1 MYKLYLTC
9 NWDNNEQISDHWK
22 TKLDT
27 SVPVEITTNRDEADF
42 YIVFNKPNDAEKD
55 FDYKTKKTILIRMEP
70 FMKKN
75 TSVWGEWSDPDCSL
89 FLQVISPPES
99 LNFVEWHLDKTFDEL
114 SSTTTTAVVDE
125 KRDDN
130 AISVI
135 ISDRYQDEGQIKR
148 IDFVRY
154 LQENCARDIQ
164 LHIYGRG
171 DLSRF
176 GIKNKIKELPPYC
189 KDEAILSYKYHF
201 NCENSFS
208 MNYITEKLY
217 DGILGGAFTFYAGS
231 TNVRS
236 VYPKGGYE
244 HINLDNFETAAQTMI
259 ARIKDGAYEKER
271 DRIQDLKVRIL
282 NRYTFSH
289 RIHDVIT
296 GVPFQPLYGLDEIED
311 VIQYQAP
318 PTPPPKPLEDDE
330 SIKSEHLDILVN
342 DHSQHALSALPDET
356 TSGSA
361 GNTGLA
367 QDCIDQ
373 LNMVLYEL
381 NETVIKLNAIV
392 QSLV

>member
-9 NWDNNEQISDHWK
+9 NWDNNKQISDHWK

-27 SVPVEITTNRDEADF
+27 RVPVEITTNRDEADF

-75 TSVWGEWSDPDCSL
+75 TSVWGEWADPDCSL

-99 LNFVEWHLDKTFDEL
+99 LNFVEWHLNQTFEEL
-114 SSTTTTAVVDE
+114 SQPLTVE

-130 AISVI
+130 AVSVI

-164 LHIYGRG
+164 LHVYGRG

-189 KDEAILSYKYHF
+189 KDEGILSYKYHF

-217 DGILGGAFTFYAGS
+217 DGVLGDAFTFYAGS

-236 VYPKGGYE
+236 VYPKGGY
-244 HINLDNFETAAQTMI
+244 HHLNLDNFETAAQVMI
-259 ARIKDGAYEKER
+259 ERIKDGAYEKER
-271 DRIQDLKVRIL
+271 DRIQDLRMRIL

-289 RIHDVIT
+289 RVHDIIT
-296 GVPFQPLYGLDEIED
+296 GVPFQPLYGVDEIEE
-311 VIQYQAP
+311 VIQYQVP
-318 PTPPPKPLEDDE
+318 PTPPPPPTPEEPTTPTPTVLE
-330 SIKSEHLDILVN
+330 N
-342 DHSQHALSALPDET
+342 HSLEETSA
-356 TSGSA
+356 TSSGC
-361 GNTGLA
+361 TGLA

-381 NETVIKLNAIV
+381 NETVIKLNTIV
-392 QSLV
+392 QSLVRE